1 MLLGGFPREHK
12 ERHMANDPVIIEST
26 RDALARDSR
35 IAHAEEIAVAE
46 REGRVTL
53 RGTVR
58 SFHQRRTAVEVA
70 RSVPGVRAVDDQL
83 RLDPRDYSRDDEIR
97 GTALQAL
104 MSDDGVPDQ
113 VDVKVVSGWLTLKGQ
128 VKHQRESDAAFAA
141 ASGVPGVGGIT
152 NEITVVSP
160 AADG

>member
-1 MLLGGFPREHK
+1 
-12 ERHMANDPVIIEST
+12 MANDPVIIEST

-35 IAHAEEIAVAE
+35 IAHAKEIAVAE

-58 SFHQRRTAVEVA
+58 SVHQRRTAVEIA
-70 RSVPGVRAVDDQL
+70 RSVPGVRGVDDQL
-83 RLDPRDYSRDDEIR
+83 RVDPRDSSRDDEIR

-104 MSDDGVPDQ
+104 MLDDGVPEE

-128 VKHQRESDAAFAA
+128 VKHQRESDAAFAT
-141 ASGVPGVGGIT
+141 ASGIPGVGGIT
-152 NEITVVSP
+152 NEIKVVSP
-160 AADG
+160 SADG

>member
-1 MLLGGFPREHK
+1 
-12 ERHMANDPVIIEST
+12 MANDPVIIEST
-26 RDALARDSR
+26 RDALARDER

-58 SFHQRRTAVEVA
+58 SVHQRRTAVEIV
-70 RSVPGVRAVDDQL
+70 RSVPGVLAVDDQL

-104 MSDDGVPDQ
+104 ILDDGVPDE

-160 AADG
+160 SADR